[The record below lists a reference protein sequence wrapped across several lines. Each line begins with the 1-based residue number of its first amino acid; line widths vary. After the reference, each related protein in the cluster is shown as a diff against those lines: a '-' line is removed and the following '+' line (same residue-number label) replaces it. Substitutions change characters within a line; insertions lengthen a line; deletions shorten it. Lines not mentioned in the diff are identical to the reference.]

1 MPDVGKT
8 RSELLT
14 EIAQLRRRLAA
25 MDATGSSD
33 GRDHSAKTYHQSD
46 GTAAMRS
53 SYAERLLDALPDA
66 VSVTDLDGR
75 ICYVNRAFLRNTGLA
90 AEEVIGKSFPETGVV
105 ETEQFYAVH
114 RRIMP
119 QLLAEGAVREVQTL
133 GLNPDGSRIA
143 VLVDLVLLRGAAGE
157 PLHIGAVVR
166 QVTGLTEAEYA
177 LIQSERR
184 YREIVETVADLII
197 TFDLDGRLLSVN
209 GAARTMLGLDPDH
222 VIRMHIADLVVG
234 ECREAVAS
242 QFEHVLKGHRVQSE
256 TVLADCEGRPIH
268 VEYRASP
275 LTDNGRVVGGR
286 AIAWDIT
293 NRKRLERELKASEER
308 YRTLVESAGETIATV
323 DEEGTF
329 LYMNSTAARQLGG
342 QPADFV
348 GKTMWDV
355 FPPEVAEFQVA
366 DIRKVIRTGEGHNTV
381 SLSCVGGEMRWYNTT
396 IQPLHDDR
404 GNVTA
409 ALIIARDIDELKKAQ
424 DELDAYRERMLR
436 AEQLASL
443 GTLSATL
450 AHELTQPL
458 TVIRL
463 SIQNALEDLDGARC
477 PSRVL
482 EDLKDGLGEVAC
494 VAAIAERFRD
504 FARRSSEKTVAR
516 VSVADAAGKVMNLL
530 RQSARESSIVLETR
544 GLDAL
549 PPLCMHEK
557 SMEQLIFAIAQN
569 AIQAADGQ
577 KRHRFT
583 IAGHRD
589 GDWIELQFCD
599 DCGGI
604 APEHL
609 EKVFEPFFTTKPV
622 GQGTGLGLCI
632 AQQIVSRARGR
643 ISVDSDRGRGTTFRV
658 SLPIKES

>member
-8 RSELLT
+8 QSELLT

-33 GRDHSAKTYHQSD
+33 GRDHSAKTCHQSD
-46 GTAAMRS
+46 GTATTRS

-66 VSVTDLDGR
+66 VSVTDLDGQ
-75 ICYVNRAFLRNTGLA
+75 ICYVNQAFLRNTGLA

-105 ETEQFYAVH
+105 ETEQFYTVH
-114 RRIMP
+114 RQVMP

-143 VLVDLVLLRGAAGE
+143 VLVDLVLLRDAAGE
-157 PLHIGAVVR
+157 PSHVGAVVR

-209 GAARTMLGLDPDH
+209 SAARTMLGLDPDD
-222 VIRMHIADLVVG
+222 VIGRHIADLVVA
-234 ECREAVAS
+234 EHREAVAS
-242 QFEHVLKGHRVQSE
+242 QFGHVMGGHSVQSE
-256 TVLADCEGRPIH
+256 MVLADYEGRPIH

-275 LTDNGRVVGGR
+275 VMDNGRIVGGR

-293 NRKRLERELKASEER
+293 NRKHLERELKASEER
-308 YRTLVESAGETIATV
+308 YRTFVESAGETIATV
-323 DEEGTF
+323 DGGGTF

-348 GKTMWDV
+348 GKTMWEV
-355 FPPEVAEFQVA
+355 FPPEVAEFQMA
-366 DIRKVIRTGEGHNTV
+366 DIRNVIRTGEGHSTV

-396 IQPLHDDR
+396 IQPLHDDG
-404 GNVTA
+404 GNVTG
-409 ALIIARDIDELKKAQ
+409 ALIIARDIHDLKKAQ
-424 DELDAYRERMLR
+424 DELDAYRERMMR

-463 SIQNALEDLDGARC
+463 SIQNALNDLDGMRC
-477 PSRVL
+477 PPRVV

-494 VAAIAERFRD
+494 VTAIAERFRD
-504 FARRSSEKTVAR
+504 FARRSSEKTVGR
-516 VSVADAAGKVMNLL
+516 ISIADAAGKVMSLL
-530 RQSARESSIVLETR
+530 RQSARESNIVLETK
-544 GLDAL
+544 GLDTL
-549 PPLCMHEK
+549 PPLCLPEK
-557 SMEQLIFAIAQN
+557 GMEQLIFAMAQN
-569 AIQAADGQ
+569 AIQAADGR
-577 KRHRFT
+577 KRHQFT
-583 IAGHRD
+583 MVGHRN

-599 DCGGI
+599 DCIGI

-609 EKVFEPFFTTKPV
+609 GQVFEPFFTTKPV

-643 ISVDSDRGRGTTFRV
+643 ICVDSDRGRGTTFRV